1 MTTENGKTRS
11 LMNTARLAGFL
22 YLLIEDEVRNQRG
35 VTQ

>member
-22 YLLIEDEVRNQRG
+22 YLLIEDNVEINEV
-35 VTQ
+35 